1 MQNRMIFSLT
11 KIGDDRSDCTAAYTV
26 DLCKDCTVAV
36 FVNEILRCRSDEYGD
51 IKIFF
56 KETPGWIIKSPEA
69 MCTYK
74 YGKMLSSLPEV
85 YTSKKVLSASADGGW
100 SRMDYCLVIEN
111 E

>member
-1 MQNRMIFSLT
+1 MIFLLT

-26 DLCKDCTVAV
+26 DLCKDCTVTL
-36 FVNEILRCRSDEYGD
+36 FVNEILRCRSSERGT
-51 IKIFF
+51 IKIFC

-74 YGKMLSSLPEV
+74 YGKIVSSLPDI
-85 YTSKKVLSASADGGW
+85 YANKKVLSASADGGW
-100 SRMDYCLVIEN
+100 SLMDYCLVIEN